1 MADPKKDFDKEDLDY
16 VPASPTMRT
25 FAWIGL
31 AYALLFLCLTT
42 YYFYTGTMLAN
53 LGPLLVLPG
62 LIGMGVVILIRW
74 RTEGRPNKW
83 TAIALA
89 ALCWIL
95 AAVTIP
101 LAYAGL
107 MSNFGG

>member
-1 MADPKKDFDKEDLDY
+1 MADPKKDLEEEDLDY

-62 LIGMGVVILIRW
+62 LIGMGILALVSW
-74 RTEGRPNKW
+74 RTTGRPGKW
-83 TAIALA
+83 SAIGLAVVCWLLAL
-89 ALCWIL
+89 LSIPM
-95 AAVTIP
+95 AVVGF
-101 LAYAGL
+101 L
-107 MSNFGG
+107 SNFGG